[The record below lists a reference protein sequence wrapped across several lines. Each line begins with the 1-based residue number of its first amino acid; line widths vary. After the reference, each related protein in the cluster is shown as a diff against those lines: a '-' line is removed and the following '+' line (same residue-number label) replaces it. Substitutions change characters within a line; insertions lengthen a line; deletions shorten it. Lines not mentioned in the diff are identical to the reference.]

1 MQLLEQI
8 IDLFLHLDVHLA
20 AVIEAFGPYTYVI
33 LFLIIFA
40 ETGLV
45 ITPFLPGDSLIF
57 AAGTFAALGVL
68 DPYLLF
74 LLLGAAAIIGD
85 TMNYAVGAYL
95 GPRVFRENVRFL
107 RRDYLLRAEAFYE
120 KHGGKTIILARFIP
134 IIRTFAPFVA
144 GIGSM
149 KYAHFIA
156 YNVVGG
162 IVWVGL
168 FVFSGYLFGN
178 VPFVKENFELV
189 ILVII
194 ALSLVPP
201 VWEWWKGKRKKHH
214 IPSP

>member
-8 IDLFLHLDVHLA
+8 IDLFLHLDTHLA
-20 AVIEAFGPYTYVI
+20 SVIEAFGPYTYVI

-74 LLLGAAAIIGD
+74 VLLAAAAIIGD
-85 TMNYAVGAYL
+85 TVNYAVGAYL

-107 RRDYLLRAEAFYE
+107 RRDYLMRAEAFYE

-149 KYAHFIA
+149 TYGRFIA

-162 IVWVGL
+162 LVWVGL

-178 VPFVKENFELV
+178 VPWVKENFETV
-189 ILVII
+189 ILAII
-194 ALSLVPP
+194 AVSLIPP
-201 VWEWWKGKRKKHH
+201 VWEWLKSRSHKD
-214 IPSP
+214 IAT